1 MEKMSLKD
9 LDIKYC
15 DSIKLTVKTLKE
27 SADEILKNY
36 KFDLTKTEISE
47 AILNRLKTYYTSQ
60 QDIKTFLNK
69 RYQTAGADYFV
80 ETVIFYLQLYFQQQG
95 GQLSVHSERQVKKQ
109 KNAIRPDISIW
120 KGDEVVAI
128 IECKTQL
135 GWNRNN
141 WEQDFEAREQKLKID
156 FPNASA
162 FLLVMTEFNWGGFG
176 DNNNVGNKYFC
187 LLKDIWITQY
197 EDIKQLYTK
206 IEGLIEKIK

>member
-1 MEKMSLKD
+1 MRLKD
-9 LDIKYC
+9 LDKKYC
-15 DSIKLTVKTLKE
+15 ESINSTVTTLKE
-27 SADEILKNY
+27 SAEEILKTY
-36 KFDLTKTEISE
+36 SFDLTKTEISE
-47 AILNRLKTYYTSQ
+47 AILIRLKTYYVSQ
-60 QDIKTFLNK
+60 QDIKKILNK
-69 RYQTAGADYFV
+69 RYQTAGADFFV
-80 ETVIFYLQLYFQQQG
+80 ETVIFFLQLYFQKQG
-95 GQLSVHSERQVKKQ
+95 GKYSVHSERQVKKK

-141 WEQDFEAREQKLKID
+141 WEHDFKAREKKLQAD

-162 FLLVMTEFNWGGFG
+162 FLLVMTGLNWGGFG
-176 DNNNVGNKYFC
+176 DNKDLRNKYFC

-206 IEGLIEKIK
+206 IEGLLERIK